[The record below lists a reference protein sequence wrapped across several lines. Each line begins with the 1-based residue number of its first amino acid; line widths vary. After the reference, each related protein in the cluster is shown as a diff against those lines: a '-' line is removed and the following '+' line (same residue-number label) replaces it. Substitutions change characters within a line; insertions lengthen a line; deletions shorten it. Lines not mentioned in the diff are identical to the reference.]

1 MHKQELPGVLCMDTH
16 FTSNN
21 PNVKKVSVISFL
33 HSVYLHCTSA
43 TYQNPSDSAVAPEG
57 LLNLPW

>member
-1 MHKQELPGVLCMDTH
+1 MYKQKLPSVLCMGTH

-21 PNVKKVSVISFL
+21 PNVKEVSVISFL

-43 TYQNPSDSAVAPEG
+43 TWQNPSDSADAPEG